1 MLHKT
6 LFVARNRMCSFSI
19 DEELNRYVPPV
30 SSEVR
35 DTCSPLVVPSGSP
48 GEEANEPVASCS
60 SGMSP
65 SAAQI
70 RLARVWT
77 YEVPIGQA
85 EFTVIIPL
93 RQIDSFANL

>member
-19 DEELNRYVPPV
+19 DEELNKYVPPV
-30 SSEVR
+30 SAEVR
-35 DTCSPLVVPSGSP
+35 DTRSPLAEPSGSP
-48 GEEANEPVASCS
+48 GEEAHEPAASCS

-77 YEVPIGQA
+77 HEAPIGQA

-93 RQIDSFANL
+93 R